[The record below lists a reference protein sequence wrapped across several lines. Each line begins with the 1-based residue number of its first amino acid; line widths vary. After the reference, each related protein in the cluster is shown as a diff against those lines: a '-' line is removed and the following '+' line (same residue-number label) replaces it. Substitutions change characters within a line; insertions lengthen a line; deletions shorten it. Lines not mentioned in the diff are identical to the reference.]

1 MCIYIHT
8 YGYVHKCVYVMCMWR
23 VRKRARE
30 RERERE
36 RDPKI
41 TDGNHP
47 IVTPLLCRVTT
58 PPALRRSLRCR
69 SCQPGS
75 GLLRRR
81 SAAARDLNPFMAQ
94 AGPGKAHPGKAHEFL
109 MVFAKKLPWYLGREI
124 NWGIDMD
131 WNFHGSFT
139 LCLFNMENCPFLDD
153 SWLTCKNGDCP

>member
-1 MCIYIHT
+1 MCI
-8 YGYVHKCVYVMCMWR
+8 CNVYV
-23 VRKRARE
+23 KSPKESE

-109 MVFAKKLPWYLGREI
+109 MVFAKKLP
-124 NWGIDMD
+124 
-131 WNFHGSFT
+131 
-139 LCLFNMENCPFLDD
+139 
-153 SWLTCKNGDCP
+153 